1 MKPQAPPPTPA
12 APGRSGTPV
21 APGTPETPE
30 VPTLPDAAPVSV
42 PIAGTKRRA
51 TRWWHHLGLG
61 LISLPVLSASLLA
74 LMLTLVWGWSGRE
87 GSLAQLLQAAI
98 RLPGLGSLQV
108 SQVQGNVR
116 EGGRIGRLDW
126 RQPGLQLQLQDLQL
140 RLDWPRLPRG
150 QLPISVLQI
159 SRLQAQTTP
168 DASAKTP
175 APPEQL
181 RLPLQVDLAWQVGL
195 LDVTGATRLQLRDL
209 QGHYRY
215 DHVQHRL
222 DLQRLQL
229 ADGRYQGTLVLQ
241 ARAPMTLSAQLN
253 GEVSTTLPAKT
264 ARPVRWQAQASLHGT
279 LAGPDARLALQA
291 ELRERSPR
299 AQQPL
304 LLQATLHP
312 WQAQTLHSAQLRLQQ
327 LDLAPLW
334 PQAPRTQLDGTID
347 AAPETPSDTS
357 SDPPSRTSPDAA
369 ARPQGWQLQVQL
381 RNSLPGPWDRQRLP
395 VQQLQARL
403 LQQGPVWRLQALQA
417 RIGPGGS
424 GLVQAIGEW
433 RDPEPSASARSQ
445 WQGQARLQQLTLSHL
460 HSQLEGTTLSGL
472 LDVRPQDA
480 SEGPDGIAISADLQP
495 EATLT
500 GPRQPQDHL
509 RLQALWTPQR
519 WQFEQLS
526 LQIGGLQLQG
536 QGSWQTGTLLAQGRW
551 QLQAPG
557 LQARVDGQL
566 GPQQGQGEL
575 QIDSDDLART
585 QAWLQRWPALHAWL
599 HTPALQG
606 QARLQARWDGGW
618 QQDSTRLEATLT
630 SASLASPALG
640 NGRLVALQL
649 TLQGSPVQLQ
659 ARAEGRWLQAG
670 RSWPFETRL
679 QARALKRDH
688 WQGLWQQARLQIP
701 LQPGASAGTD
711 AAVLTL
717 ALQQPVPWQLQSP
730 AGADSPARLRWDAQS
745 WQLRGNDER
754 TARFELDAGA
764 WPLQSDA
771 PLRLRLTDLPVTWS
785 SLLGWPALQGDL
797 LLRGQ
802 AELAALAPL
811 QLQARLERQRGDLA
825 VRADL
830 AGQGLLQA
838 GLRNAAADLQV
849 QGPQARLRLDW
860 ASAQAGEVQA
870 QVQALAPSPVQ
881 AGQGR
886 ADAPATWP
894 NWAQAALDGQV
905 QARWPQVG
913 AWSWLAPPGWRAQGS
928 LDARFALGGTLAQ
941 PRWDGQLQADQ
952 LALRSAVQ
960 GVELGQGRLRARLQD
975 QQMVLESLSLRG
987 AGAQGGELLGEGL
1000 LQWQNRDAPGDSAG
1014 LRGLRAKLT
1023 LRAGSLRVS
1032 NRADRRLAVSG
1043 EVQTTLEQGQL
1054 RLRGQLRADQAL
1066 FVLPEDST
1074 PRLGSDV
1081 QVLVDSAGPRPRP
1094 ASTSSETSSWLA
1106 TPDVR
1111 VSLDLGPDF
1120 QLQGQ
1125 GLRTRLAG
1133 SLQLASSAASQG
1145 RPRLN
1150 GEVRTEGG
1158 RYRAYGQQLD
1168 IERGVLRFAG
1178 PYDNPD
1184 LDILAL
1190 RPQLPQRVGVRITGT
1205 AQSPRIRLYA
1215 DPEMPDA
1222 DKLAWLV
1229 LGRSPAGGGAESALL
1244 QQAALALLGGN
1255 GSGLSGEL
1263 AQALGLDTIG
1273 LSTPSGENTTGAA
1286 ITLGKRL
1293 SKDFYLAYES
1303 SVSGTFG
1310 SLFIFYDLSRRLT
1323 LRAQA
1328 GDLNALDLIYT
1339 VRKD

>member
-1 MKPQAPPPTPA
+1 M
-12 APGRSGTPV
+12 
-21 APGTPETPE
+21 
-30 VPTLPDAAPVSV
+30 
-42 PIAGTKRRA
+42 
-51 TRWWHHLGLG
+51 
-61 LISLPVLSASLLA
+61 
-74 LMLTLVWGWSGRE
+74 
-87 GSLAQLLQAAI
+87 
-98 RLPGLGSLQV
+98 
-108 SQVQGNVR
+108 
-116 EGGRIGRLDW
+116 
-126 RQPGLQLQLQDLQL
+126 
-140 RLDWPRLPRG
+140 
-150 QLPISVLQI
+150 
-159 SRLQAQTTP
+159 
-168 DASAKTP
+168 
-175 APPEQL
+175 
-181 RLPLQVDLAWQVGL
+181 
-195 LDVTGATRLQLRDL
+195 
-209 QGHYRY
+209 
-215 DHVQHRL
+215 
-222 DLQRLQL
+222 
-229 ADGRYQGTLVLQ
+229 
-241 ARAPMTLSAQLN
+241 
-253 GEVSTTLPAKT
+253 
-264 ARPVRWQAQASLHGT
+264 
-279 LAGPDARLALQA
+279 
-291 ELRERSPR
+291 
-299 AQQPL
+299 
-304 LLQATLHP
+304 
-312 WQAQTLHSAQLRLQQ
+312 
-327 LDLAPLW
+327 
-334 PQAPRTQLDGTID
+334 
-347 AAPETPSDTS
+347 
-357 SDPPSRTSPDAA
+357 
-369 ARPQGWQLQVQL
+369 QL
-381 RNSLPGPWDRQRLP
+381 RNSLPGPWDQQRLP

-403 LQQGPVWRLQALQA
+403 LQQGPLWRLQDLQA
-417 RIGPGGS
+417 RIGPQGTGR
-424 GLVQAIGEW
+424 VQASGEW
-433 RDPEPSASARSQ
+433 HSAAPATAAGPK
-445 WQGQARLQQLTLSHL
+445 WQGQARLQQVTLAHL
-460 HSQLEGTTLSGL
+460 HSQLEGATLSGL
-472 LDVRPQDA
+472 LNVRPQDPA
-480 SEGPDGIAISADLQP
+480 LAEDGIALSADLQP
-495 EATLT
+495 EAILT

-509 RLQALWTPQR
+509 RLQAVWTAQR
-519 WQFEQLS
+519 WQVDQLS
-526 LQIGGLQLQG
+526 LQIAGLRLQG
-536 QGSWQTGTLLAQGRW
+536 QGSWQAGTQRAEGQW

-557 LQARVDGQL
+557 LQAQVDGNI

-575 QIDSDDLART
+575 RLDSDDLART
-585 QAWLQRWPALHAWL
+585 QAWLQRWPALPAWL

-618 QQDSTRLEATLT
+618 QQDSTQLEATLS
-630 SASLASPALG
+630 SASLSSPALG
-640 NGRLVALQL
+640 AGRLQGLQVS
-649 TLQGSPVQLQ
+649 LQGSPVQLQ
-659 ARAEGRWLQAG
+659 AHAEGRWQADG
-670 RSWPFETRL
+670 RVWPFETRL
-679 QARALKRDH
+679 QARAQTDTPSTGASLRARPGR
-688 WQGLWQQARLQIP
+688 WQGQWQQARLQIP
-701 LQPGASAGTD
+701 LQPAASERGAAGL
-711 AAVLTL
+711 ALT
-717 ALQQPVPWQLQSP
+717 LQQPVDWQWQGPDS
-730 AGADSPARLRWDAQS
+730 AGTPARLRWAAQR
-745 WQLRGNDER
+745 WQLRGSDER
-754 TARFELDAGA
+754 TARLDMDAGA
-764 WPLQSDA
+764 WPLLGDA
-771 PLRLRLTDLPVTWS
+771 PVRLRLSDLPVAWS
-785 SLLGWPALQGDL
+785 ALTGWPALQGDL

-838 GLRNAAADLQV
+838 GLRHAAADLQV

-860 ASAQAGEVQA
+860 ASTQAGEIQA
-870 QVQALAPSPVQ
+870 ELQALAHTAP
-881 AGQGR
+881 GHRQGTQGT
-886 ADAPATWP
+886 PAAEGP
-894 NWAQAALDGQV
+894 DWAQAVLGGQV

-928 LDARFALGGTLAQ
+928 LDARFALGGTLSE
-941 PRWDGQLQADQ
+941 PRWEGWLLADQ

-987 AGAQGGELLGEGL
+987 AGAQGGELQGEGL
-1000 LQWQNRDAPGDSAG
+1000 LQWQNRAEGGDRAG
-1014 LRGLRAKLT
+1014 LYGLRAALK
-1023 LRAGSLRVS
+1023 LRAKGLRVS

-1066 FVLPEDST
+1066 FVLPEETT
-1074 PRLGSDV
+1074 PRLGRDV
-1081 QVLVDSAGPRPRP
+1081 QVQVDSTGPAPRP
-1094 ASTSSETSSWLA
+1094 AATGPESVIGLA

-1120 QLQGQ
+1120 QVQGQ

-1145 RPRLN
+1145 LPRLS

-1229 LGRSPAGGGAESALL
+1229 LGRSPAGGGAESAVL

-1255 GSGLSGEL
+1255 GPGLSGEL

-1273 LSTPSGENTTGAA
+1273 LSTPSGDNATGAA

-1293 SKDFYLAYES
+1293 SRDFYLAYES